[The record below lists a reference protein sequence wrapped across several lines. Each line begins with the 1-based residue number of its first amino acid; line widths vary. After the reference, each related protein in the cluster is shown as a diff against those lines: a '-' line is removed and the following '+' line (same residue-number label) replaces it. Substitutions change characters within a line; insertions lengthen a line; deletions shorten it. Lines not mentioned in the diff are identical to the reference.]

1 MSSQRIKLTPK
12 MRKTRNVRD
21 ILKQFKKYTKRDQEF
36 HAYINQKL
44 GSNPGLFPELL
55 NQFQRKN
62 YQLERTELP
71 NASNV
76 VQIFSRT
83 SKPKYTYRVYRILGE
98 PTQKSKSR
106 TRKSRIEKPIK
117 DSPDDEIKIFPE
129 STDLPDTESS
139 SISLTPHDSSV
150 SVLEHSPQ
158 KEPKEAW

>member
-12 MRKTRNVRD
+12 MKKTRNVRD

-62 YQLERTELP
+62 YQLERLELP
-71 NASNV
+71 NASNA
-76 VQIFSRT
+76 VQTFSRA
-83 SKPKYTYRVYRILGE
+83 SKPKYTYRVYRMLGE
-98 PTQKSKSR
+98 PTQKSKNR
-106 TRKSRIEKPIK
+106 TRKSRIENPVI
-117 DSPDDEIKIFPE
+117 DSPDDAVKIYPE

-139 SISLTPHDSSV
+139 SLTPYDSSV
-150 SVLEHSPQ
+150 SVLENSPQ
-158 KEPKEAW
+158 KQPKEAW

>member
-12 MRKTRNVRD
+12 MKKTRNVRD

-36 HAYINQKL
+36 HAYINHKL

-62 YQLERTELP
+62 YQLERLELP

-76 VQIFSRT
+76 IQTFSRA
-83 SKPKYTYRVYRILGE
+83 SKPKYSYRVYRILGE
-98 PTQKSKSR
+98 PTQKSKNK
-106 TRKSRIEKPIK
+106 TRKSRIENPII
-117 DSPDDEIKIFPE
+117 DSPDDAMKIYPE

-139 SISLTPHDSSV
+139 SLTPHDSSV
-150 SVLEHSPQ
+150 SVLEPLPDQ
-158 KEPKEAW
+158 PKEAW